1 MYAGGRGKREKKIE
15 KKNWKRVTLKD
26 RFQGMSLCEK
36 NILWLA
42 TYFKY
47 GRYGC

>member
-1 MYAGGRGKREKKIE
+1 MHIWKPYVCWGKEKEREKTE

-36 NILWLA
+36 NIL
-42 TYFKY
+42 
-47 GRYGC
+47 